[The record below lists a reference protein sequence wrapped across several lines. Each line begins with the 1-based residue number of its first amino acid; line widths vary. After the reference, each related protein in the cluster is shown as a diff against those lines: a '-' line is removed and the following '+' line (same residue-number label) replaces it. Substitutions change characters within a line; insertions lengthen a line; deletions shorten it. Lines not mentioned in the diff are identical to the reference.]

1 MRAISNVP
9 TFTNTNTYRSK
20 GQVKLR
26 IGIISPESN
35 RTEHQYSA
43 LLSTGADD
51 HNSDGRDDLTDLVMV
66 VGDVVASAHK
76 AQQSEIISWSSFGGK
91 HTIVR
96 NENYDKLKSPEDTGL
111 EFRKFRSRNKLLVN

>member
-43 LLSTGADD
+43 LLSTGAEEE
-51 HNSDGRDDLTDLVMV
+51 NSDGKDDTTNLYVERAD
-66 VGDVVASAHK
+66 
-76 AQQSEIISWSSFGGK
+76 
-91 HTIVR
+91 R
-96 NENYDKLKSPEDTGL
+96 TG
-111 EFRKFRSRNKLLVN
+111 NG